1 MVPGSNNLDFLYN
14 VTIKNPQYRASDFAK
29 ISNFSYSKGV
39 TEKNINLA
47 LFSYGSIKHL
57 LLLANGTLPAV
68 SRAEFISRLQHTLN
82 VLDIACLGSQIS
94 DFDSHAWRTA
104 KDYDFL
110 TIKEIQEGYK
120 TWETLRRSIDST
132 IWDITHELNQKQT

>member
-1 MVPGSNNLDFLYN
+1 MCA
-14 VTIKNPQYRASDFAK
+14 TIVNKQRFAIDFAK
-29 ISNFSYSKGV
+29 LGNFSYIPQMKQS
-39 TEKNINLA
+39 NLNLA
-47 LFSYGSIKHL
+47 LFSYGSVKHL

-104 KDYDFL
+104 KDYNFL
-110 TIKEIQEGYK
+110 TNKEI
-120 TWETLRRSIDST
+120 
-132 IWDITHELNQKQT
+132 